1 MAHCPD
7 DSDSD
12 MELTSLPMCQIVEN
26 VTPSLSQQVVELRTE
41 VNKLSDCLRDSL
53 NIQQSLLRQWDQLT
67 TGNSPPPAVPQSPV
81 FPMATSTPH
90 VHVMD
95 KTEPTNSTNP
105 FLPSNPFQPTNPFL
119 PSHSLKLSSTSRVIA
134 AALHHAKL
142 EPPVYAGDGKV
153 QPEDWLNTVGTY
165 KASLNL
171 TDGQLLNELPHFL
184 AKEPGKWFKALSS
197 HITSWAQFC
206 QLFKTVFLSSDNQ
219 ERILRGILD
228 RVHFTEANLPPV
240 TNGASHARFTTGW
253 TQSWTLGRQF
263 FTSPLEYP
271 TKNES
276 ELQCFICGCYPRHGC
291 FPLGCTSR
299 SHSSK

>member
-1 MAHCPD
+1 MAHYPD

-12 MELTSLPMCQIVEN
+12 MELTSLPMCQIVDN

-41 VNKLSDCLRDSL
+41 VNRLSDCLRDSL
-53 NIQQSLLRQWDQLT
+53 NIQQSLLKQWDQLT

-90 VHVMD
+90 VPARD

-119 PSHSLKLSSTSRVIA
+119 PSHSLELSSTSRVIA

-142 EPPVYAGDGKV
+142 EPPVYAGDDKV

-171 TDGQLLNELPHFL
+171 TDGQLLNELPQFL
-184 AKEPGKWFKALSS
+184 AKELGKWFKALSS
-197 HITSWAQFC
+197 HITLWAQFC
-206 QLFKTVFLSSDNQ
+206 QLALKKC
-219 ERILRGILD
+219 
-228 RVHFTEANLPPV
+228 
-240 TNGASHARFTTGW
+240 
-253 TQSWTLGRQF
+253 TL
-263 FTSPLEYP
+263 
-271 TKNES
+271 
-276 ELQCFICGCYPRHGC
+276 
-291 FPLGCTSR
+291 
-299 SHSSK
+299 